1 MNYMENLMQRVRKST
16 FVLHW
21 GTKIDFQP
29 VQEQKKGR
37 VAMVQQVRKS
47 IIALAFL
54 LPGSLFGQAP
64 SAPLTIKQDAP
75 DRYTVVPGDTLWGIS
90 QRYTDSP
97 WRWPELWNLNRDQI
111 RNPHLIYPG
120 YVIVLD
126 RERGQLTI
134 GGGTETGTGRT
145 PTTGDPSAPT
155 SPTAAPTTTT
165 PTAPVAP
172 QAPTRPAT
180 AAAPSG
186 PAKIGPRVRAES
198 LARDEIPSI
207 PPAAIEPFLSRPLV
221 IEPDGLEKGPTII
234 ATQGDRVLL
243 AVGNSAYVRGI
254 GKSKDDTWYVYRKGN
269 ALVDPDTSQTLG
281 YEAVYLGTAQL
292 TRGGEPATVRLTE
305 AVLEVGAGDKLI
317 AAFRPQI
324 LNYAPHAPTRPIK
337 GRVIAIYGGVG
348 SVGEAGPQQVIS
360 INRGKAD
367 GIEVGHVLA
376 LYTKGGMVRDTTKAK
391 SDPDANIQLPDE
403 RAGLSFVFR
412 VFDRVS
418 YALIMQITRPVAPL
432 DVVQTP

>member
-1 MNYMENLMQRVRKST
+1 MDNLRQCVRKTT

-21 GTKIDFQP
+21 GRKTDFQP
-29 VQEQKKGR
+29 VQESKKGR
-37 VAMVQQVRKS
+37 IAMVQQVRKS

-54 LPGSLFGQAP
+54 LPGALLAQAP
-64 SAPLTIKQDAP
+64 SAPLTIKPDAP

-97 WRWPELWNLNRDQI
+97 WRWPELWNLNREQI

-134 GGGTETGTGRT
+134 GAGTERAPGTTPADTG
-145 PTTGDPSAPT
+145 
-155 SPTAAPTTTT
+155 AAPTA
-165 PTAPVAP
+165 PTAPTP
-172 QAPTRPAT
+172 PTAPAT
-180 AAAPSG
+180 ASVPSG
-186 PAKIGPRVRAES
+186 AVKIGPRIRAES
-198 LARDEIPSI
+198 LARQEIPSI
-207 PPAAIEPFLSRPLV
+207 PPSAIEPFLSRPLV

-234 ATQGDRVLL
+234 ATQSDRVLL
-243 AVGNSAYVRGI
+243 STGNAAYVRGI

-269 ALVDPDTSQTLG
+269 PLVDPDTNQTLA

-292 TRGGEPATVRLTE
+292 TRPGEPATVTLTDT
-305 AVLEVGAGDKLI
+305 VLEVGAGDKLV
-317 AAFRPQI
+317 AAGRPQSV
-324 LNYAPHAPTRPIK
+324 NYAPRAPNSQIK

-348 SVGEAGPQQVIS
+348 KVGEAGPQQVIS
-360 INRGKAD
+360 INRGKSN
-367 GIEVGHVLA
+367 GLEVGHVLA
-376 LYTKGGMVRDTTKAK
+376 LYNLGGTVRDTSK
-391 SDPDANIQLPDE
+391 SAGDASARLQLPDE
-403 RAGLSFVFR
+403 RAGLAFVFR

-418 YALIMQITRPVAPL
+418 YALIRQASKPVAPL